1 MSKRGPKLGRD
12 TQAKKHCFK
21 ENKKQKSF
29 HKFSQSQERKTKP
42 FQDNTTHKPV
52 CGIKAS
58 FVTRIYTLFSFVR
71 LVNQLAFEKHSHP
84 HSRVRSSL
92 HYAKKK
98 FPFFSFSC
106 IIPKNDVLARFN
118 L

>member
-12 TQAKKHCFK
+12 TQAKKNCFK
-21 ENKKQKSF
+21 ENKKQKSY

-58 FVTRIYTLFSFVR
+58 FVTRIYIIFVR
-71 LVNQLAFEKHSHP
+71 SFGEPVSIQKTLTPAL
-84 HSRVRSSL
+84 SS
-92 HYAKKK
+92 
-98 FPFFSFSC
+98 
-106 IIPKNDVLARFN
+106 
-118 L
+118 